1 MDQQNTKQSEE
12 TYVCL
17 GTCQAVITKEQYDN
31 GLTKCGAES
40 CDMYQKPFVKG
51 QKSEL
56 TGKNEAD
63 ETGLPAGTS

>member
-1 MDQQNTKQSEE
+1 MNQKQDE

-17 GTCQAVITKEQYDN
+17 GTCQAVIDKDAFDK

-51 QKSEL
+51 HKDEA
-56 TGKNEAD
+56 TGSLDTA
-63 ETGLPAGTS
+63 TV